1 MKRYGLLGYPLTHS
15 FSKRYFTEKF
25 ETENIESTYQNFE
38 IDSIT
43 KFPEILEN
51 NPEIIGLN
59 VTIPYKEQ
67 VIPYL
72 DELNDSAREIKAVN
86 TIRVTR
92 TESGV
97 HLKGFNTD
105 TFGFEST
112 LTPLLKEQHKK
123 ALILGTGGASKA
135 LKYVLNKLGIDYV
148 SASIEELKE
157 KEIRYED
164 IDEKMIAER
173 LLIINATP
181 LGTYPKV
188 DTFPNIPY
196 EFIGKDHLLF
206 DLVYNP
212 EVTQFMAK
220 GMANGA
226 VAKNGYDIAAGTSKQ
241 SLRNLEF
248 EGVSTWPK
256 PKYFLCAWAT
266 FCRSP
271 SAEAVFTGLVKN
283 NGLAKQFEIDSAG
296 TNCLPRRT
304 TCRQKNAVA
313 CLKTRFQ
320 FNQYFASF

>member
-15 FSKRYFTEKF
+15 FSKRYFTERF
-25 ETENIESTYQNFE
+25 ETDKIDSTYDNFE

-43 KFPEILEN
+43 KFPDVVKD
-51 NPEIIGLN
+51 NPEVIGFN

-72 DELNDSAREIKAVN
+72 NELNDSAKEIGAVN

-92 TESGV
+92 TENGV

-105 TFGFEST
+105 TFGFESS
-112 LTPLLKEQHKK
+112 LKPLLKDHHKK

-135 LKYVLNKLGIDYV
+135 LKYVLNKLGIEYI

-157 KEIRYED
+157 NEIRYED
-164 IDEKMIAER
+164 IDEQLISER

-188 DTFPNIPY
+188 ETFPNIPY
-196 EFIGKDHLLF
+196 EFITDKHLLF

-220 GMANGA
+220 GQVKGA
-226 VAKNGYDIAAGTSKQ
+226 IVKNGYEMLLNQ
-241 SLRNLEF
+241 
-248 EGVSTWPK
+248 
-256 PKYFLCAWAT
+256 
-266 FCRSP
+266 
-271 SAEAVFTGLVKN
+271 
-283 NGLAKQFEIDSAG
+283 AKKSYEIWNSEE
-296 TNCLPRRT
+296 
-304 TCRQKNAVA
+304 
-313 CLKTRFQ
+313 
-320 FNQYFASF
+320 

>member
-25 ETENIESTYQNFE
+25 ETENIESTYENFE

-148 SASIEELKE
+148 SASIEKLKE

-196 EFIGKDHLLF
+196 EVIGKDHLLF

-226 VAKNGYDIAAGTSKQ
+226 VAKNGYDMLLGQANKAYEIWNSK
-241 SLRNLEF
+241 E
-248 EGVSTWPK
+248 
-256 PKYFLCAWAT
+256 
-266 FCRSP
+266 
-271 SAEAVFTGLVKN
+271 
-283 NGLAKQFEIDSAG
+283 
-296 TNCLPRRT
+296 
-304 TCRQKNAVA
+304 
-313 CLKTRFQ
+313 
-320 FNQYFASF
+320 